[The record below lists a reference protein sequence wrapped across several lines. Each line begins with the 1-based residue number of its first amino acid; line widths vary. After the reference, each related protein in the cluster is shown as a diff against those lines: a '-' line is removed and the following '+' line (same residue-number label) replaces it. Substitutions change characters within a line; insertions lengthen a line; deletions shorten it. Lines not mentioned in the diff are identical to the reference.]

1 MVDFNEL
8 LGRQPP
14 KASIDPVEI
23 FQRSDRKSGRDYLRP
38 PQEAVLKEWHS
49 SRRANKE
56 VIVKLHTGQGKT
68 LIGLLMLQS
77 LLNELRQ
84 PVLYLCP
91 TSFLV
96 SQTCNQ
102 GDEFGIATVQIAED
116 SAALPREFLNSQ
128 RILVTTCKKLF
139 NGKSVFGVVGHAAEP
154 VACGAILMDDA
165 HKCLEEIRSAYSI
178 RVPRKLESI
187 GRPHPVYQEL
197 LNTFA
202 DSLQRQAAGT
212 FQDIQEGSPE
222 SFLAVPYW
230 SWRERQADVQR
241 ILGEHK
247 EEEGLLFSWD
257 LIKNGLQNCTCVISA
272 SGIEITPRLVPLH
285 LIPSFVNAT
294 RKIYLTATLTE
305 DSFLVRDLGLDPV
318 TVLNPL
324 STGDVQFSG
333 ERLIVLPSLVNNKL
347 DRGRIISW
355 LTEFSRKTKGAGF
368 ATIVPS
374 RFRAEDWRK
383 SGAMVTDVG
392 SLEEFIRKQ
401 AAEVA
406 RKASGPPLV
415 LLNAYDGV
423 DLPDDICRVL
433 CLDSL
438 PSYSSATDRYL
449 QEARPSSKI
458 SKRQRAQ
465 RVEQGL
471 GRAIRGTGDWC
482 VVVAI
487 GNDLTSFLSENSK
500 SEFLSNEVRQQIAIG
515 EELAD
520 QLKKEG
526 QDLHVVQKL
535 IQQCLDRNEG
545 WKAFYRDRMSKVAS
559 EPPNP
564 EFARRAEAE
573 RQAEALF
580 QGGHVQKALEAVDRL
595 IADCSNPS
603 DRGWYLQ
610 TKAFYLFDTD
620 RPRSMEVQL
629 KSRTENP
636 ALFMPPAGIAYAKIS
651 PAGADR
657 AKRILEIVKAQDQWN
672 SMLVALDTVL
682 DKLVFGA
689 PADSFEEGIDDLGK
703 LLGFVTQRPDHE
715 FHKGPDNLW
724 SVGGTSYWLLESKN
738 MVAKDRTEISKGE
751 TEQIGSSVAWFSETY
766 EGDSGL
772 PIMIHPARTLAAD
785 AFKTTH
791 FAVIQPDQL
800 DSLKQHVRTFYRSMS
815 KYEFE
820 KLSEEQVAAM
830 MAACA
835 VTPKDLQDKFTVRVK
850 ETKGKKL

>member
-1 MVDFNEL
+1 M
-8 LGRQPP
+8 LG
-14 KASIDPVEI
+14 
-23 FQRSDRKSGRDYLRP
+23 G
-38 PQEAVLKEWHS
+38 
-49 SRRANKE
+49 
-56 VIVKLHTGQGKT
+56 
-68 LIGLLMLQS
+68 
-77 LLNELRQ
+77 
-84 PVLYLCP
+84 
-91 TSFLV
+91 
-96 SQTCNQ
+96 NQ
-102 GDEFGIATVQIAED
+102 K
-116 SAALPREFLNSQ
+116 R
-128 RILVTTCKKLF
+128 
-139 NGKSVFGVVGHAAEP
+139 
-154 VACGAILMDDA
+154 
-165 HKCLEEIRSAYSI
+165 YSI
-178 RVPRKLESI
+178 RVPRKLEFT
-187 GRPHPVYQEL
+187 GQPHPVYQEL

-212 FQDIQEGSPE
+212 FQDIQEGSPA
-222 SFLAVPYW
+222 SFLGVPYW

-247 EEEGLLFSWD
+247 EDEGLLFSWD
-257 LIKNGLQNCTCVISA
+257 LIKNGLHNCTCVISA
-272 SGIEITPRLVPLH
+272 SGVEITPRLLPLH
-285 LIPSFVNAT
+285 LIPSFVNAS

-305 DSFLVRDLGLDPV
+305 DSFLVRDLGLDPA
-318 TVLNPL
+318 TVLSPL
-324 STGDVQFSG
+324 ATGDVQFSG
-333 ERLIVLPSLVNNKL
+333 ERLIILPSLVNNKL

-355 LTEFSRKTKGAGF
+355 LAEFSRKTRAAGF
-368 ATIVPS
+368 AAIVPS
-374 RFRAEDWRK
+374 RFRAEDWGK
-383 SGAMVTDVG
+383 SGATVTDVRT
-392 SLEEFIRKQ
+392 LEESIRTH

-406 RKASGPPLV
+406 RKASGPPLI

-526 QDLHVVQKL
+526 QDLLVVQKL
-535 IQQCLDRNEG
+535 IQQCLDRDEG
-545 WKAFYRDRMSKVAS
+545 WKAFYRDRMSKVVS

-580 QGGHVQKALEAVDRL
+580 QGGHVQKALDAVDRL
-595 IADCSNPS
+595 IADCADPS

-610 TKAFYLFDTD
+610 TKAIYLFDTD

-657 AKRILEIVKAQDQWN
+657 AKRILEIVRGQDKWN
-672 SMLVALDTVL
+672 SMLVSLDTVL

-689 PADSFEEGIDDLGK
+689 PSESFEEGIDELGK
-703 LLGFVTQRPDHE
+703 LLGFVTQRPDRD

-724 SVGGTSYWLLESKN
+724 SVGGTSLL
-738 MVAKDRTEISKGE
+738 A
-751 TEQIGSSVAWFSETY
+751 
-766 EGDSGL
+766 
-772 PIMIHPARTLAAD
+772 P
-785 AFKTTH
+785 
-791 FAVIQPDQL
+791 
-800 DSLKQHVRTFYRSMS
+800 
-815 KYEFE
+815 
-820 KLSEEQVAAM
+820 
-830 MAACA
+830 
-835 VTPKDLQDKFTVRVK
+835 
-850 ETKGKKL
+850 